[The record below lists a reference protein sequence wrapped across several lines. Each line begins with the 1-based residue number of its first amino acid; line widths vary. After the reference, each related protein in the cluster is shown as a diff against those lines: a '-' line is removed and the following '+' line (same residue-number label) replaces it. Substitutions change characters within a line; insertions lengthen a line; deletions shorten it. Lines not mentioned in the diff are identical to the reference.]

1 MTFITWVAYVQ
12 KTYTKQVWSIV
23 YLSLGFVRT
32 PYAINEW
39 LHTFFLSNPVIKG
52 VEWDNFTN
60 YYEWIRFY
68 LIETTELG
76 KKKKNQSTRRYNS
89 QQRREKLFV

>member
-52 VEWDNFTN
+52 VE
-60 YYEWIRFY
+60 
-68 LIETTELG
+68 
-76 KKKKNQSTRRYNS
+76 
-89 QQRREKLFV
+89 

>member
-23 YLSLGFVRT
+23 YLLLGFVRT
-32 PYAINEW
+32 SYTINEW

-52 VEWDNFTN
+52 VEWAQSETLGDCVK
-60 YYEWIRFY
+60 I
-68 LIETTELG
+68 LIFA
-76 KKKKNQSTRRYNS
+76 S
-89 QQRREKLFV
+89 

>member
-23 YLSLGFVRT
+23 YLLLGFVRT
-32 PYAINEW
+32 SYTINEW
-39 LHTFFLSNPVIKG
+39 LHAFFLSNPVIKG
-52 VEWDNFTN
+52 VEWRNFTN

-68 LIETTELG
+68 
-76 KKKKNQSTRRYNS
+76 
-89 QQRREKLFV
+89 